1 LTILNYNQLTGYHP
15 AKTHFMPQETFDD
28 IVPEEIAELDEVD
41 IKILRLLQDNCR
53 LTNKEIG
60 EKLHKTSSPI
70 NDRIHRMQEQGVIKK
85 YAAVLN
91 HRKINL
97 GLIAFTHVQLKD
109 HSEQSLTLFESEI
122 IKNPEVLECYH
133 MSGEYDFI
141 LRVATVNLPAYH
153 HWLMT
158 KLFRILPVGS
168 VQSTFVMK
176 EAKAQAPYPIKPTK
190 K

>member
-1 LTILNYNQLTGYHP
+1 MLEEQPLDYVEP
-15 AKTHFMPQETFDD
+15 AE
-28 IVPEEIAELDEVD
+28 VAELDDID
-41 IKILRLLQDNCR
+41 IKILRLLQENCR

-60 EKLHKTSSPI
+60 EKLHKTASPI

-85 YAAVLN
+85 YAAVLD
-91 HRKINL
+91 HHKIDL

-109 HSEQSLTLFESEI
+109 HSEHSLTVFETEI
-122 IKNPEVLECYH
+122 IKSPEVLECYH

-153 HWLMT
+153 NWLMN
-158 KLFRILPVGS
+158 KLFRILSVGS
-168 VQSTFVMK
+168 VKSTFVMK
-176 EAKAQAPYPIKPTK
+176 EAKTQTPYPIKATK